1 MGFFFSNCVAV
12 SQYLNFMHLNST
24 SSKKLQNHSHCVAPP
39 ASSVILLVKQKKW
52 DFCHVSWAFLIL
64 HHVGQITQ
72 TFGHTICQMSSERRT
87 LLLACH
93 ANADQ
98 STKVHFG
105 KNLSGNNLPKEPS
118 SAATP
123 YGSETELVTI
133 SSYLQFW
140 CLIAL
145 IQTIIYQ
152 NGHMCMYH

>member
-1 MGFFFSNCVAV
+1 MTSSEGFQNTSNVKTKWDIFLAFS
-12 SQYLNFMHLNST
+12 QHLNFMALNFT

-105 KNLSGNNLPKEPS
+105 KNLSGNNLPKKNIQCS
-118 SAATP
+118 H
-123 YGSETELVTI
+123 TI
-133 SSYLQFW
+133 WLWNWISYDIKLMDQ
-140 CLIAL
+140 
-145 IQTIIYQ
+145 
-152 NGHMCMYH
+152 

>member
-1 MGFFFSNCVAV
+1 
-12 SQYLNFMHLNST
+12 
-24 SSKKLQNHSHCVAPP
+24 
-39 ASSVILLVKQKKW
+39 
-52 DFCHVSWAFLIL
+52 
-64 HHVGQITQ
+64 
-72 TFGHTICQMSSERRT
+72 MSSERRT

-98 STKVHFG
+98 STKIHFG
-105 KNLSGNNLPKEPS
+105 KNLSGNNLPKEPLVLG

-133 SSYLQFW
+133 SSSLQFW